1 MEFGS
6 VRNNGPTQ
14 STNKKNI
21 TNSSKLD
28 KMYLVNKILQYKKLN
43 VPMSFDFRYLFDEN
57 FLKLC

>member
-28 KMYLVNKILQYKKLN
+28 KLYLVNKILQYKKLN

-57 FLKLC
+57 F